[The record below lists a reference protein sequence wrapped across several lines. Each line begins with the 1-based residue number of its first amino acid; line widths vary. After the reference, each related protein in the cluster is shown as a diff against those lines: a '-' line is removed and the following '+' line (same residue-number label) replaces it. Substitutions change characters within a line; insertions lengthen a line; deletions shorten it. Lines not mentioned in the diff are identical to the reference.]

1 MPEMDLFFVLPLITA
16 SLKVFFIIWNN
27 TTIILAPVPR
37 VPKFGAPFPFLLLL
51 LSFETGS
58 HFSKTCSS
66 TRYIVR
72 GDLELLILSLSSAGY
87 RCLPTIPSLCGTR
100 DWIVTVLQM
109 APRALTRHFT
119 DQANFLK
126 LKLNGPHLETWWPC
140 AVASPETT

>member
-1 MPEMDLFFVLPLITA
+1 MPENKEQRPISITARTGSPHGWESMPEMDLFFVLPLITA
-16 SLKVFFIIWNN
+16 SLKVFFIIWNH

-58 HFSKTCSS
+58 HFSKACSS

-100 DWIVTVLQM
+100 D
-109 APRALTRHFT
+109 
-119 DQANFLK
+119 
-126 LKLNGPHLETWWPC
+126 
-140 AVASPETT
+140 